1 MHALADYACPFCRV
15 AAGGERQAEVFNDGV
30 VIGVMGLHQPASHA
44 GTVLVLPAQHF
55 ENTYDLPDELAG
67 RLMVTSARI
76 ARALKA
82 ALGCEGVTLRQN
94 NEPAG
99 GQDVWHWH
107 MHVIPR
113 MAGDHYFQA
122 PLALMPMAERAQLAA
137 RIRAALGSAAQTMP
151 QGAL

>member
-1 MHALADYACPFCRV
+1 MHAPADYACPFCRV
-15 AAGGERQAEVFNDGV
+15 AAGGESQAEVFNDGV
-30 VIGVMGLHQPASHA
+30 VIGVMGLHQPANHA

-55 ENTYDLPDELAG
+55 ENTYELPDELAG
-67 RLMVTSARI
+67 RLMVASARI
-76 ARALKA
+76 ARALKV

-113 MAGDHYFQA
+113 YAGDQYFQTPMRMM
-122 PLALMPMAERAQLAA
+122 PLAERAALAA
-137 RIRAALGSAAQTMP
+137 RIRAAMDAAEP
-151 QGAL
+151 DRVGGAS